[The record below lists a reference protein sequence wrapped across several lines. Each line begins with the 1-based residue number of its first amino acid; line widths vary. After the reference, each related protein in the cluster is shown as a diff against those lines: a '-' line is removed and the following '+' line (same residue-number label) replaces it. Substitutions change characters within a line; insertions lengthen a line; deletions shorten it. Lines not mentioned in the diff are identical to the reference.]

1 MGGGIGFGW
10 LFAAEAATTVGSKIT
25 EYNDQSRAAYY
36 SALQVNVQT
45 ALNNRLGYNALL
57 AVNEEQQR
65 EQEKLALDKF
75 ELQKS
80 MQRALATQLARD
92 GSVNKSGGS
101 AESVVNNIYRQ
112 GLNALSRKDFNYET
126 KLKNLQMQRDNLAL
140 QTASANNQA
149 LRGLKALPNATGLG
163 LSIAGTGLR
172 AGQRYKAQTQGLT
185 GAWGS
190 NPITGTD

>member
-36 SALQVNVQT
+36 SALQVNAQT

-190 NPITGTD
+190 NPITGTG

>member
-10 LFAAEAATTVGSKIT
+10 LFEADAATTLGSKIT

-36 SALQVNVQT
+36 SALQVNAQT

-57 AVNEEQQR
+57 GVNEEEQR
-65 EQEKLALDKF
+65 EHEKLALDKF

-190 NPITGTD
+190 NPITGTG

>member
-36 SALQVNVQT
+36 SALQVNAQT

-126 KLKNLQMQRDNLAL
+126 KLKNLQMQRDNIAL

>member
-36 SALQVNVQT
+36 SALQVNAQT

>member
-36 SALQVNVQT
+36 SALQVNAQT

-112 GLNALSRKDFNYET
+112 GLNAFFRKDFNYET

-172 AGQRYKAQTQGLT
+172 AGQRYNAQTQGLT

>member
-36 SALQVNVQT
+36 SALQVNAQT

-149 LRGLKALPNATGLG
+149 VRGLKALPNATGLG